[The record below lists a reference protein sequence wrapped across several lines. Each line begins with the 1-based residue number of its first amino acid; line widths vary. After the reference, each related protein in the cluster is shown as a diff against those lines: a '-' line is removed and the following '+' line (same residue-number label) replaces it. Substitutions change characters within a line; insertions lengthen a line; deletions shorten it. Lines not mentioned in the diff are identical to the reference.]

1 MKNLALLL
9 VAVLASAVLADDAAK
24 QKQDTQTNTQ
34 QQQYYQPPDPELVKK
49 HLEKL
54 FDEELDTDK
63 DRYVTSAELRAY
75 LKLFHSKLVY
85 DNIDK
90 QWLYFDKEMNEV
102 EPGKKVLKWESY
114 SKITFPEKDL
124 DEPGEDGTTARQ
136 MQERTERRWKMAD
149 ANGDGALDKA
159 EFKNFLHP
167 EEDEKARHV
176 VVIEATELMDND
188 KNGDVSLAEYM
199 THLKKV
205 SGPEKGKEAA
215 WEQAQQS
222 HFSTYLDKDKD
233 GVLNESEMKD
243 WVLPTHDREE
253 GEAWRL
259 ISVGDANQDT
269 KLTKEE
275 VTAVPDYFMGILPH
289 EFWQQ
294 EGHAGSVKHDE
305 F

>member
-1 MKNLALLL
+1 MKFLLL
-9 VAVLASAVLADDAAK
+9 FAAILVSSALADDAQGNKEDAES
-24 QKQDTQTNTQ
+24 Q
-34 QQQYYQPPDPELVKK
+34 QQQQFYQPPDPVLVKQ

-54 FDEELDTDK
+54 FDEDLDSDK
-63 DRYVTSAELRAY
+63 DRYVTAAELRAY
-75 LKLFHSKLVY
+75 LKAFHAKLIL

-90 QWLYFDKEMNEV
+90 QWLYFDKEMSEV
-102 EPGKKVLKWESY
+102 MPGKKVLQWESY
-114 SKITFPEKDL
+114 RKVTFPEKDL
-124 DEPGEDGTTARQ
+124 NEAGEDGTTARQ

-149 ANGDGALDKA
+149 ADGDGALDKA

-176 VVIEATELMDND
+176 VVIEATEMMDND
-188 KNGDVSLAEYM
+188 KNGEVSLEEYM
-199 THLKKV
+199 GHLKKV
-205 SGPEKGKEAA
+205 SPPEKDKETT

-233 GVLNESEMKD
+233 GVLNEAEMRD

-289 EFWQQ
+289 EFWQK